1 MSGFAGE
8 SIHADPTQVAS
19 LLRMANQI
27 ASNAK
32 HKPHDAAVAM
42 VVAHLRDFW
51 APSMRLHLTE
61 WMDADGQGLDP
72 IAAEALEQ
80 LRRSR

>member
-1 MSGFAGE
+1 MTL
-8 SIHADPTQVAS
+8 HADPAQVAS

-42 VVAHLRDFW
+42 VATHLRDFW
-51 APSMRLHLTE
+51 APAMRENLTA
-61 WMDADGQGLDP
+61 WMDSGGEGLDL
-72 IAAEALEQ
+72 IAAEALDS
-80 LRRSR
+80 LRQS

>member
-1 MSGFAGE
+1 MSGE
-8 SIHADPTQVAS
+8 VHADPVQVAS

-27 ASNAK
+27 ASNAH
-32 HKPHDAAVAM
+32 HKPHDAAVAL
-42 VVAHLRDFW
+42 VETHLRDFW
-51 APSMRLHLTE
+51 APSMRAHLTE
-61 WMDADGQGLDP
+61 WMDAGGEGLDP

>member
-1 MSGFAGE
+1 MSEGV
-8 SIHADPTQVAS
+8 HADPVQVAS

-27 ASNAK
+27 ASNAH

-42 VVAHLRDFW
+42 VESHLRDFW

-61 WMDADGQGLDP
+61 WMDAGGEGLDAV
-72 IAAEALEQ
+72 AAEALEH
-80 LRRSR
+80 LRAG

>member
-1 MSGFAGE
+1 MTEGV
-8 SIHADPTQVAS
+8 HADPVQVAS

-27 ASNAK
+27 ASNAH

-42 VVAHLRDFW
+42 VESHLRDFW

-61 WMDADGQGLDP
+61 WMDAGGEGLDAV
-72 IAAEALEQ
+72 AAEALEH
-80 LRRSR
+80 LRAG